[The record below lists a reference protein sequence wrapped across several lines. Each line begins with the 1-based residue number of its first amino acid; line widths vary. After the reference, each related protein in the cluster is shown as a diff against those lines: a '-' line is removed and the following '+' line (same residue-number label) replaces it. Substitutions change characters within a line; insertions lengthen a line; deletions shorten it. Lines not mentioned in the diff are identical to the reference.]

1 LTAYRIYFS
10 LHRRSAALPHL
21 DSLLDPIGTFVG
33 TVDMELL
40 VLVSVK
46 VDVPGGL
53 LRSDIV
59 SVFKVVYCRHGTDLE
74 RALELNT

>member
-1 LTAYRIYFS
+1 
-10 LHRRSAALPHL
+10 
-21 DSLLDPIGTFVG
+21 
-33 TVDMELL
+33 MELL

-59 SVFKVVYCRHGTDLE
+59 SFKVVYCRHGTDLRRGSRTKYVGVWYRVFFALKE
-74 RALELNT
+74 PRAAVRQAVSVEWRSHEAAL

>member
-1 LTAYRIYFS
+1 
-10 LHRRSAALPHL
+10 
-21 DSLLDPIGTFVG
+21 
-33 TVDMELL
+33 MELL

-59 SVFKVVYCRHGTDLE
+59 SVFKGGICRHGTDLE
-74 RALELNT
+74 TGL

>member
-1 LTAYRIYFS
+1 
-10 LHRRSAALPHL
+10 
-21 DSLLDPIGTFVG
+21 
-33 TVDMELL
+33 MELL

-59 SVFKVVYCRHGTDLE
+59 SVFKGGILSAWY
-74 RALELNT
+74 

>member
-1 LTAYRIYFS
+1 
-10 LHRRSAALPHL
+10 
-21 DSLLDPIGTFVG
+21 
-33 TVDMELL
+33 MELL

-74 RALELNT
+74 TGL

>member
-1 LTAYRIYFS
+1 MASIFS
-10 LHRRSAALPHL
+10 PASATSAALPHL
-21 DSLLDPIGTFVG
+21 DSLLDPIDTFVG

-59 SVFKVVYCRHGTDLE
+59 SVFKGGILSAWY
-74 RALELNT
+74 